1 MVLEDKE
8 TRVSDLEYGVL
19 YEAEDD
25 EKYRD
30 EKQVEGVDSGDVAGP
45 SVL

>member
-1 MVLEDKE
+1 M
-8 TRVSDLEYGVL
+8 SNLEYGVL
-19 YEAEDD
+19 YEAEDE

-30 EKQVEGVDSGDVAGP
+30 EKQVEGVEGGEGVGGP